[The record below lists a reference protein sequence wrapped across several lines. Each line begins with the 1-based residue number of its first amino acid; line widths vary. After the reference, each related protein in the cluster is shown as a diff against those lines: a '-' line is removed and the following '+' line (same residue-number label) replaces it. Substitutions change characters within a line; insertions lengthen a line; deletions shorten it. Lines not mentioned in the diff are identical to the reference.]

1 MRKLKFIIAL
11 WIGKLLYKIIDKIDK
26 ERGTNLPG
34 KIAFKIS
41 KDFIKNFKNLDYEK
55 MIFITGTNGKSTTNN
70 MVINGLEKSGHKVCT
85 NLAGANL
92 ITGIATALIKDSSM
106 TGKIR
111 SEYCIFETDE
121 RYIKSI
127 YEAIPTKNIAITNIQ
142 KDQVQRNGEPD
153 FIYKKI
159 KQIISKE
166 VTVFVNND
174 EPRAKS
180 MEQFAGKTV
189 YYGINKNDKSF
200 IKDEMF
206 DATLNVTMPCP
217 KCNHKLVFDY
227 YNIDNV
233 GKFKC
238 THCDFKSE
246 DKPNYLVQDIDFK
259 RGKILLNDYTYRI
272 NLLKSFFLYDY
283 LLAIAI
289 LREFGI
295 TPFEIQ
301 HSLDC
306 FKLEGGRAEDLEV
319 GEKILKYVRI
329 KQENPE
335 TLQSAYNDVAEDN
348 TSKIVMIGLL
358 KVEDIIPN
366 YSNTFYNFDCDVEN
380 VEQSNVERY
389 LVFGEGV
396 AYDTALR
403 LKYAG
408 VDENKIDVLDSSDPS
423 TIFNKV
429 TSYENDNIYLI
440 TWLHEFMKF
449 QDELEYREYRR
460 LLAANETYKSG
471 KEKGRNESK

>member
-11 WIGKLLYKIIDKIDK
+11 WVGKLLSKMIGRMNK
-26 ERGTNLPG
+26 ERGTNYPG

-41 KDFIKNFKNLDYEK
+41 KDFIKNFKNINYDK
-55 MIFITGTNGKSTTNN
+55 VIFITGTNGKSTSNN
-70 MVINGLEKSGHKVCT
+70 MIVNGLEKSGHKVCT

-92 ITGIATALIKDSSM
+92 ITGIATALIKDSTM
-106 TGKIR
+106 FGKIK
-111 SEYCIFETDE
+111 SEYN
-121 RYIKSI
+121 SL
-127 YEAIPTKNIAITNIQ
+127 PTKNIAITNIQ

-159 KQIISKE
+159 KNVISKDIKI
-166 VTVFVNND
+166 FVNND

-180 MEQFAGKTV
+180 LEDFAKETV
-189 YYGINKNDKSF
+189 YFGINKNDKSF

-206 DATLNVTMPCP
+206 NKTLNVTMPCP
-217 KCNHKLVFDY
+217 KCNHKLEFDF

-233 GKFKC
+233 GRFKC

-246 DKPNYLVQDIDFK
+246 EKPNYLMESIDFK
-259 RGKILLNDYTYRI
+259 RGKIVVNGEKYGI
-272 NLLKSFFLYDY
+272 KLLKSFFLYDY
-283 LLAIAI
+283 LLAISV
-289 LREFGI
+289 LREWGI

-301 HSLDC
+301 HSFDL

-319 GEKILKYVRI
+319 GNKILKYVRI

-348 TSKIVMIGLL
+348 RSKIVMKELL
-358 KVEDIIPN
+358 KIEDIIPN

-408 VDENKIDVLDSSDPS
+408 VDESKIDVLDSSDPN

-429 TSYENDNIYLI
+429 TAYENDNIYLI
-440 TWLHEFMKF
+440 TWLHEFMNF

-460 LLAANETYKSG
+460 LLNENETYKTK
-471 KEKGRNESK
+471 KEKV

>member
-11 WIGKLLYKIIDKIDK
+11 WVGKFLSKVIGRMNK
-26 ERGTNLPG
+26 ERGTNYPG

-41 KDFIKNFKNLDYEK
+41 KDFIKNFKNINYDK
-55 MIFITGTNGKSTTNN
+55 VIFITGTNGKSTSNN
-70 MVINGLEKSGHKVCT
+70 MIVNGLEKSGHKVCT

-92 ITGIATALIKDSSM
+92 ITGIATALIKDSTM
-106 TGKIR
+106 FGKIK
-111 SEYCIFETDE
+111 SEYCVFETDE
-121 RYIKSI
+121 RYMQSI
-127 YEAIPTKNIAITNIQ
+127 YNSLPTKNIAITNIQ

-159 KQIISKE
+159 KNVISKDIKI
-166 VTVFVNND
+166 FVNND

-180 MEQFAGKTV
+180 LEDFAKETV
-189 YYGINKNDKSF
+189 YFGINKNDKSF

-206 DATLNVTMPCP
+206 NKTLNVTMPCP
-217 KCNHKLVFDY
+217 KCNHKLEFDF

-233 GKFKC
+233 GRFKC

-246 DKPNYLVQDIDFK
+246 EKPNYLMESIDFK
-259 RGKILLNDYTYRI
+259 RGKIVVNGEKYGI
-272 NLLKSFFLYDY
+272 KLLKSFFLYDY
-283 LLAIAI
+283 LLAVSV
-289 LREFGI
+289 LREWGI

-301 HSLDC
+301 HSFDL

-319 GEKILKYVRI
+319 GNKILKYVRI

-335 TLQSAYNDVAEDN
+335 TLQSAYNDVAEDDR
-348 TSKIVMIGLL
+348 SKIVMIGLL
-358 KVEDIIPN
+358 KIEDIIPN

-408 VDENKIDVLDSSDPS
+408 VDESKIDVLDSSDPN

-429 TSYENDNIYLI
+429 TAYENDNIYLI
-440 TWLHEFMKF
+440 TWLHEFMNF

-460 LLAANETYKSG
+460 LLNNNETYKSK
-471 KEKGRNESK
+471 KEKV